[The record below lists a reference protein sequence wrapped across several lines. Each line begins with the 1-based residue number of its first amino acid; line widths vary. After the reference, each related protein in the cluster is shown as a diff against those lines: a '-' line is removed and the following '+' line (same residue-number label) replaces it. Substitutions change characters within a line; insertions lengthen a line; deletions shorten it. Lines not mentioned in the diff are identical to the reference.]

1 MKKYLNYAFAGAIAL
16 TGAVGFASCSGSSG
30 EDVVNNIPN
39 NSPTN
44 IPEQEFVKT
53 QFAISLPSNVNARA
67 NTRMAA
73 DQVQQADNSF
83 RGMQDIVL
91 VPFVG
96 KPDEATDTRIGDEIT
111 LDNISATGGVTNL
124 TSSNDN
130 YKVYNDVKV
139 PLGTSAFLFYAQA
152 DKGALT
158 DFQNGKTIKNAPST
172 AGTAGYTFS
181 PVVIYNGGTNTKGEA
196 IATYLTTIAKATGW
210 SGSTGTLKTLYDQFI
225 KLKAGSSASVQT
237 FVTNLLGEIKGNS
250 DAVSEA
256 IITAIGAT
264 DYATVSGEGSARTV
278 SFKDAINGYPA
289 NLNLPDGA
297 AAVKWD
303 TSNPSDLKFVVDNT
317 GNTGGAMT
325 SYVYPAALWYT
336 ANTDIAV
343 SNTKQAD
350 SNGKYPD
357 GKTTWNDNATTGVF
371 SLYTDGSA
379 VTPTTRSIALKNQI
393 QYAVGRLD
401 VTVKCAAATLYDQQG
416 NAVTVNAA
424 GFPVSAI
431 LIGGQK
437 SVDFTFSNP
446 TGTAYTIYDNVVSG
460 VNAKNGVAQGI
471 NYTLALETTANED
484 INIAIELTN
493 NTGSDFIGR
502 NGELIPNGGKFY
514 LSATLEAANATNTN
528 NKIFKQDFYTI
539 ANLTIKQGNASAGN
553 TIGLANATVT
563 IPDLR
568 TPLLELGLAVDL
580 HWQEGNTFDID
591 I

>member
-16 TGAVGFASCSGSSG
+16 TGAVGFVSCSSSG
-30 EDVVNNIPN
+30 EDVVGNTPVNN
-39 NSPTN
+39 PTN
-44 IPEQEFVKT
+44 ISEQEAVKT

-67 NTRMAA
+67 NTRMDA
-73 DQVQQADNSF
+73 DQVQQSNNSF
-83 RGMQDIVL
+83 RGMKDIVL
-91 VPFVG
+91 IPFVEQ
-96 KPDEATDTRIGDEIT
+96 PTAATNTRAGDVIVLGDINT
-111 LDNISATGGVTNL
+111 SGVTAL
-124 TSSNDN
+124 GTSNDN

-152 DKGALT
+152 DKGSLT
-158 DFQNGKTIKNAPST
+158 YFQNGKTIKNEPST

-181 PVVIYNGGTNTKGEA
+181 PVVIYDGVAENTKGNA
-196 IATYLTTIAKATGW
+196 IATYLTTIANAAGW
-210 SGSTGTLKTLYDQFI
+210 AGSTGALKTLYDQFI

-237 FVTNLLGEIKGNS
+237 FVTNLLNEIKGNG
-250 DAVSEA
+250 DAVSGA
-256 IITAIGAT
+256 IINAIGTAG
-264 DYATVSGEGSARTV
+264 YATVTGTASDRTV
-278 SFKDAINGYPA
+278 SFEDAISGYPA

-297 AAVKWD
+297 AAVEWD
-303 TSNPSDLKFVVDNT
+303 TSNSKFVVDNT
-317 GNTGGAMT
+317 EAMI

-336 ANTDIAV
+336 ANTDIVV

-350 SNGKYPD
+350 SDGKYPSAR
-357 GKTTWNDNATTGVF
+357 TTWDANATTGVF
-371 SLYTDGSA
+371 SLYTGGGT
-379 VTPTTRSIALKNQI
+379 VTPTTRSIALKKQI

-401 VTVKCAAATLYDQQG
+401 VTIKCAAGTLYDQQG
-416 NAVTVNAA
+416 NAVTVQAD

-437 SVDFTFSNP
+437 PVDFTFSNP
-446 TGTAYTIYDNVVSG
+446 TGSTAYTIYDNAVSG
-460 VNAKNGVAQGI
+460 VYAKNNLAVGT
-471 NYTLALETTANED
+471 NYTLALETESNIN

-493 NTGSDFIGR
+493 NSGSDFYGR
-502 NGELIPNGGKFY
+502 EGELIPKGGKFY
-514 LSATLEAANATNTN
+514 LSATLQAENATTTS

-580 HWQEGNTFDID
+580 NWQAGNTFNID

>member
-16 TGAVGFASCSGSSG
+16 TGAVGFSSCSSSG
-30 EDVVNNIPN
+30 EDVVNNTPIN
-39 NSPTN
+39 NPTN

-53 QFAISLPSNVNARA
+53 QFAISLPSNVNAA
-67 NTRMAA
+67 TTRMSD
-73 DQVQQADNSF
+73 DQVQQANNSF

-91 VPFVG
+91 VPFVS
-96 KPDEATDTRIGDEIT
+96 KPTSATDTRIGEEIT
-111 LDNISATGGVTNL
+111 LGNISATGGVTNL
-124 TSSNDN
+124 TGSNDN

-152 DKGALT
+152 DQGSLA

-181 PVVIYNGGTNTKGEA
+181 PVVIYDGVAENTKGNA

-210 SGSTGTLKTLYDQFI
+210 SGSTVPLKTLYDQFI
-225 KLKAGSSASVQT
+225 NLKAGSSASVQT
-237 FVTNLLGEIKGNS
+237 FVTNLLNEIKGNS

-256 IITAIGAT
+256 IITAIGTT
-264 DYATVSGEGSARTV
+264 DYATVTGTGAGRTV
-278 SFKDAINGYPA
+278 SFGEAISGYPA

-303 TSNPSDLKFVVDNT
+303 TSDLKFVVDNT
-317 GNTGGAMT
+317 GNIGGAMT

-336 ANTDIAV
+336 ANTDIVV

-350 SNGKYPD
+350 SDGKYPS
-357 GKTTWNDNATTGVF
+357 GRTTWDNNATTGVF
-371 SLYTDGSA
+371 SLYADGSA

-401 VTVKCAAATLYDQQG
+401 VTVKCAAGTLYDQQG

-437 SVDFTFSNP
+437 SVDFTFSP
-446 TGTAYTIYDNVVSG
+446 TGTTAYTIYDNVVSG
-460 VNAKNGVAQGI
+460 VNAKNGVAEGI

-493 NTGSDFIGR
+493 NSGSDFIGR
-502 NGELIPNGGKFY
+502 NGELIPKGGKFY
-514 LSATLEAANATNTN
+514 LSATLTSANATTTN

-580 HWQEGNTFDID
+580 HWQAGNTFDID

>member
-16 TGAVGFASCSGSSG
+16 TGAVGFVSCSSSG
-30 EDVVNNIPN
+30 EDVVGNTPVNN
-39 NSPTN
+39 PTN

-53 QFAISLPSNVNARA
+53 QFAISLPSNVNAA
-67 NTRMAA
+67 TTRMSD
-73 DQVQQADNSF
+73 DQVQQANNSF

-91 VPFVG
+91 VPFVS
-96 KPDEATDTRIGDEIT
+96 KPTSATDTRIGEEIT
-111 LDNISATGGVTNL
+111 LGNISATGGVTNL
-124 TSSNDN
+124 TGSNDN

-152 DKGALT
+152 DQGSLA

-181 PVVIYNGGTNTKGEA
+181 PVVIYDGVAENTKGNA

-210 SGSTGTLKTLYDQFI
+210 SGSTVPLKTLYDQFI
-225 KLKAGSSASVQT
+225 NLKAGSSASVQT
-237 FVTNLLGEIKGNS
+237 FVTNLLNEIKGNG
-250 DAVSEA
+250 DAVSEK
-256 IITAIGAT
+256 IITAIGTT
-264 DYATVSGEGSARTV
+264 DYATVTGTGAGRTV
-278 SFKDAINGYPA
+278 SFGEAISGYPA

-303 TSNPSDLKFVVDNT
+303 TSDLKFVVDNT
-317 GNTGGAMT
+317 GNIGGAMT

-336 ANTDIAV
+336 ANTDIVV

-350 SNGKYPD
+350 SEGKYPS
-357 GKTTWNDNATTGVF
+357 GRTTWDNNATTGVF
-371 SLYTDGSA
+371 SLYADGSA

-401 VTVKCAAATLYDQQG
+401 VTVKCAAGTLYDQQG

-437 SVDFTFSNP
+437 SVDFTFSP
-446 TGTAYTIYDNVVSG
+446 TGTTAYTIYDNVVSG
-460 VNAKNGVAQGI
+460 VNAKNGVAEGI

-493 NTGSDFIGR
+493 NSGSDFIGR
-502 NGELIPNGGKFY
+502 NGELIPKGGKFY
-514 LSATLEAANATNTN
+514 LSATLQAANATTTN

-539 ANLTIKQGNASAGN
+539 ANLTIKQGNASTGN

-580 HWQEGNTFDID
+580 HWQAGNTFDID

>member
-16 TGAVGFASCSGSSG
+16 TGAVGFASCSSSG
-30 EDVVNNIPN
+30 EDVVNNTPIN
-39 NSPTN
+39 NPTN

-124 TSSNDN
+124 TGSNDN

-158 DFQNGKTIKNAPST
+158 DFHNGKTIKNAPST

-181 PVVIYNGGTNTKGEA
+181 PVVIYDGSTNTKGEA
-196 IATYLTTIAKATGW
+196 IATYLTNIANATGW
-210 SGSTGTLKTLYDQFI
+210 KESTGALKTLYNQFI
-225 KLKAGSSASVQT
+225 CLKAGSSASVQA
-237 FVTNLLGEIKGNS
+237 FVTNLLNEIKGNT
-250 DAVSEA
+250 DAVSVA
-256 IITAIGAT
+256 IITAMGT
-264 DYATVSGEGSARTV
+264 TYATVSGEGSSRTV
-278 SFKDAINGYPA
+278 SLNDVISGYPA

-297 AAVKWD
+297 AAVTWD

-350 SNGKYPD
+350 SNGSYPS
-357 GKTTWNDNATTGVF
+357 GKTTWDNNATTGIF
-371 SLYTDGSA
+371 SLYTDGGA

-401 VTVKCAAATLYDQQG
+401 VTVKCEAGTLYDQRG
-416 NAVTVNAA
+416 NAVTVDAG
-424 GFPVSAI
+424 GFPVSAV

-446 TGTAYTIYDNVVSG
+446 TGAAYTIYDNVVSG
-460 VNAKNGVAQGI
+460 VAAKNGVAEGK
-471 NYTLALETTANED
+471 NYTLALETAVNED
-484 INIAIELTN
+484 VNVAIELTN
-493 NTGSDFIGR
+493 NTSTDFYGK
-502 NGELIPNGGKFY
+502 NGELIPKGGKFY
-514 LSATLEAANATNTN
+514 LSTTLTAATATTTSGWAKIWRHACGAIWSICAA
-528 NKIFKQDFYTI
+528 IISIPITI
-539 ANLTIKQGNASAGN
+539 SAR
-553 TIGLANATVT
+553 TSTRSKTV
-563 IPDLR
+563 
-568 TPLLELGLAVDL
+568 
-580 HWQEGNTFDID
+580 
-591 I
+591 

>member
-16 TGAVGFASCSGSSG
+16 TGAVGFASCSSSG
-30 EDVVNNIPN
+30 EDVVGNTPVNN
-39 NSPTN
+39 PTN
-44 IPEQEFVKT
+44 IPEQEAVKT

-67 NTRMAA
+67 NTRMSA
-73 DQVQQADNSF
+73 DQVQQTNNSF

-91 VPFVG
+91 VPFVS
-96 KPDEATDTRIGDEIT
+96 KPTSATDTRIGDEIT
-111 LDNISATGGVTNL
+111 LGNISATGVTNL
-124 TSSNDN
+124 TGSNDN

-152 DKGALT
+152 DKGSLT

-181 PVVIYNGGTNTKGEA
+181 PVVIYDGVAENKKGNA

-210 SGSTGTLKTLYDQFI
+210 SESTGTLGTLYNQFI

-237 FVTNLLGEIKGNS
+237 FVTNLLNEIKGNG

-256 IITAIGAT
+256 IITAIGT
-264 DYATVSGEGSARTV
+264 TTYATVSGTGAARTV
-278 SFKDAINGYPA
+278 SFNDAINGYPA

-303 TSNPSDLKFVVDNT
+303 TSNPSDLNFVVDNT
-317 GNTGGAMT
+317 GNIGGAMT

-336 ANTDIAV
+336 ANTDIVV

-350 SNGKYPD
+350 SEGKYPS
-357 GKTTWNDNATTGVF
+357 GRTTWDNNATTGVF
-371 SLYTDGSA
+371 SLYADGSA

-401 VTVKCAAATLYDQQG
+401 VTVKCAAGTLYDQQG
-416 NAVTVNAA
+416 NAVTVNTA

-437 SVDFTFSNP
+437 SVDFTFSP
-446 TGTAYTIYDNVVSG
+446 TGTTAYTIYDNVVSG
-460 VNAKNGVAQGI
+460 VNAKNGVAEGI

-493 NTGSDFIGR
+493 NSGSDFIGR

-514 LSATLEAANATNTN
+514 LSATLTSANATTTN

-580 HWQEGNTFDID
+580 HWQAGNTFDID